1 MYKPL
6 MRSLGYDPG
15 NQSTDIE
22 TPTGIANVSCLAVLE
37 FRHHDKSNQ
46 LADMPS
52 NRTDPTGPYEDW
64 TGYHPVNP
72 PGTVPIK
79 FATSMSVNADRWQ
92 PLTYTDSRGGL
103 MLQRFAGVQWCY
115 VVPFAMSTG
124 DEFRSAIEPGPFK
137 YGSPG
142 YLEQVNELVDISASL
157 TDRQKMISEYWADG
171 PNTAQPPGHWTQL
184 AQVISERDHHTIDED
199 AKMFFVLSN
208 AMLDASI
215 AAWDAKRA
223 YDSVRPIT
231 AVEFLLRGRR
241 IRAWGGPGKGTVEM
255 DGSQWIPYQRS
266 SFPTPPFP
274 DYVSGHSAFSAA
286 AARVLTLWTGVDHFG
301 YSVMLAAGSSR
312 IEPGDTPAK
321 PVVLSWETF
330 TEAADEA
337 GLSRRFGGIHFARAD
352 LAGRKLGRLV
362 ADRAWAKA
370 QTYFDGSNNSPVLGI
385 VRTGQ

>member
-1 MYKPL
+1 MPHRAAHLLSLFGAVLVVLPLQCAIAIRQNPVTQWEGVAVKAISGSHLSAPAAARALAIVNTCMFDSWASYDERAVGTQLRGALRRPANERTPANKERAVSYAAYRALVDLLPSDTESMYKPL

-52 NRTDPTGPYEDW
+52 NGTDPTGPYEDW

-79 FATSMSVNADRWQ
+79 FSTSMSVNADRWQ

-157 TDRQKMISEYWADG
+157 
-171 PNTAQPPGHWTQL
+171 
-184 AQVISERDHHTIDED
+184 
-199 AKMFFVLSN
+199 
-208 AMLDASI
+208 
-215 AAWDAKRA
+215 
-223 YDSVRPIT
+223 
-231 AVEFLLRGRR
+231 
-241 IRAWGGPGKGTVEM
+241 
-255 DGSQWIPYQRS
+255 
-266 SFPTPPFP
+266 
-274 DYVSGHSAFSAA
+274 
-286 AARVLTLWTGVDHFG
+286 
-301 YSVMLAAGSSR
+301 SR
-312 IEPGDTPAK
+312 
-321 PVVLSWETF
+321 
-330 TEAADEA
+330 
-337 GLSRRFGGIHFARAD
+337 
-352 LAGRKLGRLV
+352 
-362 ADRAWAKA
+362 
-370 QTYFDGSNNSPVLGI
+370 
-385 VRTGQ
+385 